1 MFMPQP
7 LDEEHGILRNSGNE
21 RLDMP
26 ELTPLRQ
33 FSSGVGQGACAWLDS
48 YDRFSHEASPEG
60 FEDFH
65 IFCGI
70 WLLSAIAARR
80 IYLPLRTM
88 NVYPNLTIV
97 LCGDSSLF
105 AKTTTARVATSLL

>member
-1 MFMPQP
+1 MTTSQP
-7 LDEEHGILRNSGNE
+7 FD

-26 ELTPLRQ
+26 ELSPQKQISPL
-33 FSSGVGQGACAWLDS
+33 SSQGACVWLEGYES
-48 YDRFSHEASPEG
+48 FSHEASPEG

-65 IFCGI
+65 TFCGI
-70 WLLSAIAARR
+70 WLLSSVAARR

-88 NVYPNLTIV
+88 NVYPNLTIA

-105 AKTTTARVATSLL
+105 AKTTTARVAKTLLQSA